1 MKTLEELQAIR
12 EQMKNRIN
20 NRNMAGAN
28 DYRVVVGMATCGIA
42 AGARTTLDAITKE
55 VSERNLSNVIV
66 SQTGCIGI
74 CKYEP
79 IVEVFAPGQE
89 KVTYV
94 YVDAERARQII
105 ASHVVNGKPIE
116 EYTYNYVVK
125 EQK

>member
-20 NRNMAGAN
+20 NRNMAGEN
-28 DYRVVVGMATCGIA
+28 DLRVVVGMATCGIA
-42 AGARTTLDAITKE
+42 AGARATLDAITKE
-55 VSERNLSNVIV
+55 VGDRKLANVIV

-94 YVDAERARQII
+94 YVDAEKARQIV

-116 EYTYNYVVK
+116 EYTYNYAVK

>member
-12 EQMKNRIN
+12 DRMKNQIN
-20 NRNMAGAN
+20 NRNMAGEN

-42 AGARTTLDAITKE
+42 AGARTTLEAITKE
-55 VSERNLSNVIV
+55 VADKKLNNVIV

-79 IVEVFAPGQE
+79 IVEVFAPGKE

-94 YVDAERARQII
+94 YVDAERARQIV
-105 ASHVVNGKPIE
+105 ASHVVNGKVIE
-116 EYTYNYVVK
+116 EYTYSYAVK

>member
-12 EQMKNRIN
+12 DKMKAKIN
-20 NRNMAGAN
+20 NRGMANEN

-42 AGARTTLDAITKE
+42 AGARNTLNALTEEIESKHL
-55 VSERNLSNVIV
+55 NNVIV

-79 IVEVFAPGQE
+79 IVEVFAPNAE

-94 YVDAERARQII
+94 HVDAERARQII
-105 ASHVVNGKPIE
+105 ASHIMNGKPIN
-116 EYTYNYVVK
+116 EYTYSYAVK
-125 EQK
+125 ENN